1 MSKATLETLGEG
13 RFRVVGDLDYE
24 TVNLLLEADDD
35 LFEQNQAN
43 IEIDLGGIE
52 RSTSVGLA
60 LMLEWLR
67 QARARNTVIRF
78 SHAPSQLLGL
88 AKVSQLED
96 ILQLENQ

>member
-1 MSKATLETLGEG
+1 MSKATLEALGEG

-24 TVNLLLEADDD
+24 TVNLLLEADDELFAKD
-35 LFEQNQAN
+35 LEN
-43 IEIDLGGIE
+43 IEIDLGGIG
-52 RSTSVGLA
+52 RTTSVGLA

-67 QARARNTVIRF
+67 QARSRNTVIRF
-78 SHAPSQLLGL
+78 SHATPQLLGL